1 MSIFP
6 TKVLLATD
14 GSEDAALAARAAVD
28 LSTRS
33 GSQLHVVH
41 AWQAPPRSS
50 YVPTTT
56 KGYYPFLED
65 LLAREV
71 LEEQTER
78 LESDGATV
86 AGAHLRRG
94 EAAEEIVRLS
104 EELEVGLLILG
115 SRGLGALA
123 RLVLGS
129 ASEKVAYLTPCP
141 TLVMRGGAGA
151 WSPQRVVVGE
161 DCSEQAKRA
170 SEAALSIAK
179 LVGAKEA
186 VLVRTTYPEL
196 PLVPPGYQWQSWRTQ
211 RERAVIARMQERRRI
226 KKALE
231 KRASELEETLGRLPL
246 VRAAVGE
253 AADVILEVGAENAE
267 QSLVAIGTRGL
278 GMVESVMLGSVSRK
292 VLRAANGPVL
302 IAP

>member
-1 MSIFP
+1 MSLFP
-6 TKVLLATD
+6 TKILLATD
-14 GSEDAALAARAAVD
+14 GSEDATLAAGAAVD
-28 LSTRS
+28 LSIRS
-33 GSQLHVVH
+33 GSQLHIVH
-41 AWQAPPRSS
+41 IWQAPSRST
-50 YVPTTT
+50 YVPTTNEE
-56 KGYYPFLED
+56 YPLLQD
-65 LLAREV
+65 LLARE
-71 LEEQTER
+71 LGEEQTGR
-78 LESDGATV
+78 RESAGATV

-104 EELEVGLLILG
+104 EELKVDMLVLG
-115 SRGLGALA
+115 SRGLGALT

-129 ASEKVAYLTPCP
+129 VSEKVVYLAPCP
-141 TLVMRGGAGA
+141 VLIMRGGVQA
-151 WSPQRVVVGE
+151 WPPKKVVVGE
-161 DCSEQAKRA
+161 DCSEQAERA
-170 SEAALSIAK
+170 SEAALSIAR
-179 LVGAKEA
+179 LVGAAA
-186 VLVRTTYPEL
+186 VLVRATYPEL
-196 PLVPPGYQWQSWRTQ
+196 PLVPPGHHWQSWRTQ

>member
-6 TKVLLATD
+6 TKILLATD

-28 LSTRS
+28 LLKRFR
-33 GSQLHVVH
+33 SQLHVVH
-41 AWQAPPRSS
+41 AWQAPPSS
-50 YVPTTT
+50 TYVPTT
-56 KGYYPFLED
+56 KEDYPFLQD

-71 LEEQTER
+71 LEEQAER
-78 LESDGATV
+78 LESAGATV

-94 EAAEEIVRLS
+94 EAAEEIMRLS
-104 EELEVGLLILG
+104 EELEVGMLVLG

-123 RLVLGS
+123 RVVLGS
-129 ASEKVAYLTPCP
+129 VSEKVAYLTTCP
-141 TLVMRGGAGA
+141 TLVMRGGARA
-151 WSPQRVVVGE
+151 WPPQRVIVGE
-161 DCSEQAKRA
+161 DSSEGAKRA

-186 VLVRTTYPEL
+186 VLVRATYPEL
-196 PLVPPGYQWQSWRTQ
+196 PLVPPGHYWQSWRNQ

-226 KKALE
+226 KKALD
-231 KRASELEETLGRLPL
+231 KRASELKETFGRLPL

-253 AADVILEVGAENAE
+253 AADVILEVAAEGAEPP
-267 QSLVAIGTRGL
+267 LVAVGTRGL
-278 GMVESVMLGSVSRK
+278 GIVESIMVGSVSRK
-292 VLRAANGPVL
+292 VLRAASGPVL

>member
-6 TKVLLATD
+6 TKILLATD

-28 LSTRS
+28 LWRRS

-41 AWQAPPRSS
+41 VWQAPPRSS
-50 YVPTTT
+50 YVPTT
-56 KGYYPFLED
+56 KEDYPFLQD

-78 LESDGATV
+78 LESTGATV

-104 EELEVGLLILG
+104 EELEVGILVLG

-129 ASEKVAYLTPCP
+129 VSEKVAYLTTCP
-141 TLVMRGGAGA
+141 TLVMRGGARA
-151 WSPQRVVVGE
+151 WPPQRVVVGE
-161 DCSEQAKRA
+161 DSSEGAKRA
-170 SEAALSIAK
+170 SEAALSIAR

-196 PLVPPGYQWQSWRTQ
+196 PLVPPGDQWQSWRTQ

-226 KKALE
+226 KKALD
-231 KRASELEETLGRLPL
+231 KRASELKETFGRLPL

-253 AADVILEVGAENAE
+253 AADVILEVAAESAE
-267 QSLVAIGTRGL
+267 PPLVAVGTRGL
-278 GMVESVMLGSVSRK
+278 GTVKSVMLGSVSRRI
-292 VLRAANGPVL
+292 LRAASGPVL

>member
-6 TKVLLATD
+6 TKILLATD

-28 LSTRS
+28 LSIRS

-41 AWQAPPRSS
+41 VWQGPSRSTH
-50 YVPTTT
+50 VPTT
-56 KGYYPFLED
+56 KEDYPYLQD
-65 LLAREV
+65 LLAREL

-78 LESDGATV
+78 LESAGATV

-104 EELEVGLLILG
+104 EELEVGILVLG

-129 ASEKVAYLTPCP
+129 VSEKVAYLTPCP
-141 TLVMRGGAGA
+141 VLVMRGGARA
-151 WSPQRVVVGE
+151 WPPQRVVVGE
-161 DCSEQAKRA
+161 DRSEQAKRA
-170 SEAALSIAK
+170 SEAALSIAR
-179 LVGAKEA
+179 LVGAQEA
-186 VLVRTTYPEL
+186 ILVRTTYPEL
-196 PLVPPGYQWQSWRTQ
+196 PLVPPGHHWQSWRTQ
-211 RERAVIARMQERRRI
+211 RERAVIARLQERRRI

-231 KRASELEETLGRLPL
+231 KRASELKETLGRLPL

-253 AADVILEVGAENAE
+253 AADIILEVAAENAE
-267 QSLVAIGTRGL
+267 PSLVAVGSRGL
-278 GMVESVMLGSVSRK
+278 GMVKSVMLGSVSRK
-292 VLRAANGPVL
+292 VLRTASGPVL